1 MERVVICGK
10 LGRDM
15 NKRKRWRWLFFCA
28 AIMFLVCLA
37 PARTWLAES
46 AEALDQPAGDP
57 GTAADPVLS
66 ESSLQ
71 QHLGQ
76 LFKTQNQQ
84 LDSLQAR
91 LDLVSQDL
99 QALQGGAPFPDLI
112 GHWAASAVSDLKAR
126 GIISGYPDGNFHPS
140 DQVTRADMAVMLA
153 LAKHLAPRSGTSV
166 FPDVPSGYWAAGAI
180 GAAKAAGY
188 LQGYPDGSF
197 RPGQGVSRAEAA
209 VLLDKAF
216 PLQDSGRA
224 SNTSFT
230 DVNSSFWAAA
240 AIARLTLAGISG
252 YPDGTFRPNKIM
264 TRAEAAVML
273 DKLE

>member
-1 MERVVICGK
+1 MDK
-10 LGRDM
+10 Q
-15 NKRKRWRWLFFCA
+15 KRWWRLYFCA
-28 AIMFLVCLA
+28 VILLLVCLA
-37 PARTWLAES
+37 LANNRVGRP

-66 ESSLQ
+66 ASSLQ
-71 QHLGQ
+71 QHLNQ
-76 LFKTQNQQ
+76 LFKAENQQ

-99 QALQGGAPFPDLI
+99 QALQGMAPFPDLI
-112 GHWAASAVSDLKAR
+112 GHWAASAVMTLKAQ

-153 LAKHLAPRSGTSV
+153 LAKHLAPSSGTSV
-166 FPDVPSGYWAAGAI
+166 FPDVSSGYWAAGAI
-180 GAAKAAGY
+180 GAARAAGY

-197 RPGQGVSRAEAA
+197 RPGQGISRAEAA

-216 PLQDSGRA
+216 PLQDSGGA
-224 SNTSFT
+224 SKTSFT
-230 DVNSSFWAAA
+230 DVNSSFWAAG
-240 AIARLTLAGISG
+240 AIARLSLAGING
-252 YPDGTFRPNKIM
+252 YPDGTFRPNEIM

-273 DKLE
+273 DKMVVGS

>member
-1 MERVVICGK
+1 M
-10 LGRDM
+10 D
-15 NKRKRWRWLFFCA
+15 KRKRWWWLFFCA
-28 AIMFLVCLA
+28 VILFLACLA
-37 PARTWLAES
+37 PARTWLAKS

-57 GTAADPVLS
+57 GTVADPVLS
-66 ESSLQ
+66 ASSLR
-71 QHLGQ
+71 QHLDQ
-76 LFKTQNQQ
+76 LFKTQSQQ

-99 QALQGGAPFPDLI
+99 QALQGKSGAPFPDLS
-112 GHWAASAVSDLKAR
+112 GHWAASAVMTLKAR

-140 DQVTRADMAVMLA
+140 DQVTRADMAAMLT
-153 LAKHLAPRSGTSV
+153 LAKHLAPSSGTSV

-216 PLQDSGRA
+216 SSQSSGVTA
-224 SNTSFT
+224 TPSFT
-230 DVNSSFWAAA
+230 DVSSSFWAAG
-240 AIARLTLAGISG
+240 AIARLALAGING
-252 YPDGTFRPNKIM
+252 YPDGTFRPNEIM

-273 DKLE
+273 DILVVGN